1 MENII
6 HVHDN
11 KLNDYKDIW
20 VKKNDAKLKFG
31 NTNWLLDIQ
40 NSTMNKNPDNIIN
53 RFRFLFLQL
62 LKINHKKTPIF
73 YSSILLQELYDG
85 YFFDRFSFLSAVMVS
100 QNLRY
105 L

>member
-6 HVHDN
+6 HVYDN
-11 KLNDYKDIW
+11 KLNDEKYIW

-40 NSTMNKNPDNIIN
+40 NSTINKNPDNIIN

-62 LKINHKKTPIF
+62 LKINYKKETN
-73 YSSILLQELYDG
+73 ILFKHTLTGTLIRLL
-85 YFFDRFSFLSAVMVS
+85 FWPV
-100 QNLRY
+100 
-105 L
+105 